1 MPVKTYYVQTA
12 LSNFHSTGLTLRL
25 PAQNTGQD
33 TGHRAVESH
42 GGGEAAHFQVL
53 HFSEETL
60 PMLASGGGA
69 NVFISFAVF

>member
-25 PAQNTGQD
+25 LAQNTGQD
-33 TGHRAVESH
+33 TGHRTVKSH

-53 HFSEETL
+53 QRGN
-60 PMLASGGGA
+60 AA
-69 NVFISFAVF
+69 NVSVSGRR